1 MENKMKK
8 IILMATAVL
17 MLSSMALGQGSR
29 MGTASSTQI
38 QVVQGARY
46 LSGGG
51 AAANAV
57 GMDAVYWNPAGLALT
72 ENGVDAIFSNRQY
85 IAEID
90 NNFFG
95 VSVDFIGMKMGVS
108 VRTFNIGDIDETTV
122 FQPDGTG
129 QVFTPNFS
137 ILGAT
142 ASKRLSDNT
151 SVGINANFI
160 RESFGRV
167 AASGMAFDLGVQ
179 YKSLAGMEG
188 LDAGFVLRNFGQP
201 VKYDGEGL
209 GVAAT
214 AVDGDRP
221 VEYYKIDAA
230 AYDLPFAFDM
240 GLSYNIAGAN
250 LGFTYTSN
258 YYTTDEIKFKAS
270 YDVGLVAVAVGFQQ
284 SSVAKDQDVMG
295 QDTQKIDA
303 VESSWYVNPSDGVS
317 FGASLNLSQF
327 TGMNMVLDY
336 AMLPMADFDAN
347 QVIALRIGF

>member
-1 MENKMKK
+1 MKK

-57 GMDAVYWNPAGLALT
+57 GMDAVYWNPAGLALS

-85 IAEID
+85 IADID
-90 NNFFG
+90 NNYFG
-95 VSVDFIGMKMGVS
+95 ISVDFLGMKMGTS

-151 SVGINANFI
+151 SVGINANYI

-188 LDAGFVLRNFGQP
+188 LDAGFVLKNFGQP
-201 VKYDGEGL
+201 VKYGGEGL

-221 VEYYKIDAA
+221 VEYYKVDAA

-250 LGFTYTSN
+250 LGLTYTSN
-258 YYTTDEIKFKAS
+258 YYTTDETKFKAS
-270 YDVGLVAVAVGFQQ
+270 YDVGSLASVAVGFQQ
-284 SSVAKDQDVMG
+284 SSDAKTQPLTG
-295 QDTQKIDA
+295 QDSQEIAA
-303 VESSWYVNPSDGVS
+303 VESSWYENPSDGVS

-327 TGMNMVLDY
+327 TGMNLVLDY
-336 AMLPMADFDAN
+336 AMLPAGDFGTN
-347 QVIALRIGF
+347 QVIALRVGF

>member
-1 MENKMKK
+1 MKK

-57 GMDAVYWNPAGLALT
+57 GMDAVYWNPAGLALS

-108 VRTFNIGDIDETTV
+108 VRTFNIGDINETTV

-151 SVGINANFI
+151 SVGINANYI

-250 LGFTYTSN
+250 LGLTYTSN
-258 YYTTDEIKFKAS
+258 YYTTDETKFKAS

-327 TGMNMVLDY
+327 TGMNLVLDY
-336 AMLPMADFDAN
+336 AMLPAGDFGTN
-347 QVIALRIGF
+347 QVIALRVGF

>member
-1 MENKMKK
+1 MKK

-17 MLSSMALGQGSR
+17 MLSSLALGQGSR

-57 GMDAVYWNPAGLALT
+57 GMDAVYWNPAGLALS

>member
-1 MENKMKK
+1 MKK

-57 GMDAVYWNPAGLALT
+57 GMDAVYWNPAGLALS

>member
-1 MENKMKK
+1 MKK

-29 MGTASSTQI
+29 MGTASSTQL

-57 GMDAVYWNPAGLALT
+57 GMDAVYWNPAGLALS

-108 VRTFNIGDIDETTV
+108 VRTFNIGDINETTV

-151 SVGINANFI
+151 SVGINANYI

-336 AMLPMADFDAN
+336 AMLPAGDFGTN
-347 QVIALRIGF
+347 QVIALRVGF

>member
-1 MENKMKK
+1 
-8 IILMATAVL
+8 MATAVL

-57 GMDAVYWNPAGLALT
+57 GMDAVYWNPAGLALS

-209 GVAAT
+209 GVAAS

>member
-1 MENKMKK
+1 MKK

-29 MGTASSTQI
+29 MGTASSTQL

-57 GMDAVYWNPAGLALT
+57 GMDAVYWNPAGLALS

-151 SVGINANFI
+151 SVGINANYI

-201 VKYDGEGL
+201 VKYGGEGL
-209 GVAAT
+209 GVAAE

-221 VEYYKIDAA
+221 VEYYKVDAA

-336 AMLPMADFDAN
+336 AMLPAGDFGTN
-347 QVIALRIGF
+347 QVIALRVGF

>member
-29 MGTASSTQI
+29 MGTASSTQL

-57 GMDAVYWNPAGLALT
+57 GMDAVYWNPAGLALS

-108 VRTFNIGDIDETTV
+108 VRTFNIGDINETTV

-151 SVGINANFI
+151 SVGINANYI

-209 GVAAT
+209 GVAAS

-250 LGFTYTSN
+250 LGLTYTSN
-258 YYTTDEIKFKAS
+258 YYTTDETKFKAS

>member
-17 MLSSMALGQGSR
+17 MLSSLALGQGSR

-57 GMDAVYWNPAGLALT
+57 GMDAVYWNPAGLALS

>member
-29 MGTASSTQI
+29 MGTASSTQL

-57 GMDAVYWNPAGLALT
+57 GMDAVYWNPAGLALS

-151 SVGINANFI
+151 SVGINANYI

-214 AVDGDRP
+214 AVDGDSP

-250 LGFTYTSN
+250 LGLTYTSN

>member
-1 MENKMKK
+1 MKK

-29 MGTASSTQI
+29 MGTASSTQL

-57 GMDAVYWNPAGLALT
+57 GMDAVYWNPAGLALS

-317 FGASLNLSQF
+317 FGASLNLSQI

>member
-1 MENKMKK
+1 MKK

-57 GMDAVYWNPAGLALT
+57 GMDAVYWNPAGLALS

-151 SVGINANFI
+151 SVGINANYI

>member
-1 MENKMKK
+1 MKK

-29 MGTASSTQI
+29 MGTASSTQL

-57 GMDAVYWNPAGLALT
+57 GMDAVYWNPAGLALS

-221 VEYYKIDAA
+221 VEYYKVDAA

-336 AMLPMADFDAN
+336 AMLPAGDFGTN
-347 QVIALRIGF
+347 QVIALRVGF

>member
-57 GMDAVYWNPAGLALT
+57 GMDAVYWNPAGLALS

-151 SVGINANFI
+151 SVGINANYI

>member
-1 MENKMKK
+1 
-8 IILMATAVL
+8 
-17 MLSSMALGQGSR
+17 

-57 GMDAVYWNPAGLALT
+57 GMDAVYWNPAGLALS

-85 IAEID
+85 IADID
-90 NNFFG
+90 NNYFG
-95 VSVDFIGMKMGVS
+95 IAVDFLGMKMATS
-108 VRTFNIGDIDETTV
+108 VRTFNFGDINDTTV
-122 FQPDGTG
+122 VQPDGTG

-151 SVGINANFI
+151 SVGINANYI

-201 VKYDGEGL
+201 VKYGGEGL
-209 GVAAT
+209 GVAAE

-250 LGFTYTSN
+250 LGLTYTSN
-258 YYTTDEIKFKAS
+258 YYTTDETKFKAS
-270 YDVGLVAVAVGFQQ
+270 YDVGLVALAVGFQQ
-284 SSVAKDQDVMG
+284 SSEAKTQGVMG
-295 QDTQKIDA
+295 ISQHELAA
-303 VESSWYVNPSDGVS
+303 VDKAWYENPSDGVS
-317 FGASLNLSQF
+317 FGASLNMSQF

-336 AMLPMADFDAN
+336 AMLPAGDFGTN
-347 QVIALRIGF
+347 QVIALRVGF

>member
-1 MENKMKK
+1 
-8 IILMATAVL
+8 MATAVL

-57 GMDAVYWNPAGLALT
+57 GMDAVYWNPAGLALS

>member
-1 MENKMKK
+1 MKK

-29 MGTASSTQI
+29 MGTASSTQL

-57 GMDAVYWNPAGLALT
+57 GMDAVYWNPAGLALS

-85 IAEID
+85 IADID

-108 VRTFNIGDIDETTV
+108 VRTFNIGDINETTV

-151 SVGINANFI
+151 SVGINANYI

-209 GVAAT
+209 GVAAS

-221 VEYYKIDAA
+221 VEYYKVDAA

-336 AMLPMADFDAN
+336 AMLPAGDFGTN
-347 QVIALRIGF
+347 QVIALRVGF

>member
-1 MENKMKK
+1 MKK
-8 IILMATAVL
+8 IILMTIAIL

-29 MGTASSTQI
+29 MGTASSTQL

-57 GMDAVYWNPAGLALT
+57 GMDAVFWNPAGLSLT

-85 IAEID
+85 IADID

-95 VSVDFIGMKMGVS
+95 VAVDLLGMKMGVS
-108 VRTFNIGDIDETTV
+108 VRTFNIGDINETTV
-122 FQPDGTG
+122 FSPDGTG

-142 ASKRLSDNT
+142 ASRKLSDNT
-151 SVGINANFI
+151 SVGINANYI

-179 YKSLAGMEG
+179 YKSLAGMNG

-221 VEYYKIDAA
+221 VEYYKVDAG

-258 YYTTDEIKFKAS
+258 YYATDEKKFKAS
-270 YDVGLVAVAVGFQQ
+270 YALGSIASFAVGVQQ
-284 SSVAKDQDVMG
+284 STEAK
-295 QDTQKIDA
+295 TQGLLGRNQQEIAA
-303 VESSWYVNPSDGVS
+303 VESGWYVNPSDGVS
-317 FGASLNLSQF
+317 FGVSLNLSQYA
-327 TGMNMVLDY
+327 GMNLIVDY
-336 AMLPMADFDAN
+336 AMLPAGDFGN
-347 QVIALRIGF
+347 NNVIALRVGF

>member
-1 MENKMKK
+1 MKK

-17 MLSSMALGQGSR
+17 ILSSMALGQGSR

-151 SVGINANFI
+151 SVGINANYI

-201 VKYDGEGL
+201 VKYGGEGL
-209 GVAAT
+209 GVAAE

-221 VEYYKIDAA
+221 VEYYKVDAA

>member
-1 MENKMKK
+1 MKK

-57 GMDAVYWNPAGLALT
+57 GMDAVYWNPAGLALS

-151 SVGINANFI
+151 SVGINANYI

-209 GVAAT
+209 GVAAS

>member
-1 MENKMKK
+1 
-8 IILMATAVL
+8 MATAVL

-57 GMDAVYWNPAGLALT
+57 GMDAVYWNPAGLALS

-85 IAEID
+85 IADID
-90 NNFFG
+90 NNYFG
-95 VSVDFIGMKMGVS
+95 IAVDFLGMKMATS

-151 SVGINANFI
+151 SVGINANYI

-201 VKYDGEGL
+201 VKYGGEGL
-209 GVAAT
+209 GVAAE

-221 VEYYKIDAA
+221 VEYYKVDAA

-250 LGFTYTSN
+250 LGLTYTSN
-258 YYTTDEIKFKAS
+258 YYTTDETKFKAS

-327 TGMNMVLDY
+327 TGMNLVLDY
-336 AMLPMADFDAN
+336 AMLPAGDFGTN
-347 QVIALRIGF
+347 QVIALRVGF

>member
-1 MENKMKK
+1 MKK

-57 GMDAVYWNPAGLALT
+57 GMDAVYWNPAGLALS

-85 IAEID
+85 IADID
-90 NNFFG
+90 NNYFG
-95 VSVDFIGMKMGVS
+95 IAVDFLGMKMATS
-108 VRTFNIGDIDETTV
+108 VRTFNIGDINETTV
-122 FQPDGTG
+122 FQPDVTG

>member
-1 MENKMKK
+1 
-8 IILMATAVL
+8 MATAVL
-17 MLSSMALGQGSR
+17 ILSSMALGQGSR

-57 GMDAVYWNPAGLALT
+57 GMDAVYWNPAGLALS

-108 VRTFNIGDIDETTV
+108 VRTFNIGDINETTV

-151 SVGINANFI
+151 SVGINANYI

-303 VESSWYVNPSDGVS
+303 VESSWYVNPSDGES

>member
-1 MENKMKK
+1 
-8 IILMATAVL
+8 MAT
-17 MLSSMALGQGSR
+17 
-29 MGTASSTQI
+29 
-38 QVVQGARY
+38 
-46 LSGGG
+46 
-51 AAANAV
+51 
-57 GMDAVYWNPAGLALT
+57 
-72 ENGVDAIFSNRQY
+72 
-85 IAEID
+85 
-90 NNFFG
+90 
-95 VSVDFIGMKMGVS
+95 S
-108 VRTFNIGDIDETTV
+108 VRTFNIGDINETTV

-151 SVGINANFI
+151 SVGINANYI

-179 YKSLAGMEG
+179 YKSLAGLEG

-209 GVAAT
+209 GVAAE

-250 LGFTYTSN
+250 LGLTYTSN
-258 YYTTDEIKFKAS
+258 YYTTDETKFKAS
-270 YDVGLVAVAVGFQQ
+270 YDIGSLASIAVGFQQ
-284 SSVAKDQDVMG
+284 SSEAKTQGVMG
-295 QDTQKIDA
+295 ISQHELAA
-303 VESSWYVNPSDGVS
+303 VESDWYNNPSDGVS

-327 TGMNMVLDY
+327 TGMNLVLDY
-336 AMLPMADFDAN
+336 AMLPAGDFGTN
-347 QVIALRIGF
+347 QVIALRVGF

>member
-1 MENKMKK
+1 
-8 IILMATAVL
+8 MATAVL

-29 MGTASSTQI
+29 MGTASSTQL

-57 GMDAVYWNPAGLALT
+57 GMDAVYWNPAGLALS

-108 VRTFNIGDIDETTV
+108 VRTFNIGDINETTV

-151 SVGINANFI
+151 SVGINANYI